1 MLSYGCASIGLI
13 LSALTP
19 ALADEEPVVRND
31 HLAFTYQIY
40 DDGTVDAAWGAGK
53 NIKTVERSGL
63 VPVEILLPPDI
74 ADKLESVRQANS
86 LDPVEGVLE
95 ILVFVGGY
103 SVCGSRCH
111 DLGGGEH
118 CHTC

>member
-1 MLSYGCASIGLI
+1 METSMLPRPTTSEQPQASAARRAMRYGCASIGLI

-53 NIKTVERSGL
+53 NIKTVEG
-63 VPVEILLPPDI
+63 PAWYP
-74 ADKLESVRQANS
+74 
-86 LDPVEGVLE
+86 
-95 ILVFVGGY
+95 
-103 SVCGSRCH
+103 
-111 DLGGGEH
+111 
-118 CHTC
+118 